1 VPGLTPDLKAVFD
14 TFERYL
20 DGRADHPVGVAVSGG
35 GDSVAL
41 LHLLAEWGQRP
52 LHVFSVDHGIHPL
65 SDEWT
70 AGVARHAAA
79 IGAPFTALHWTGKK
93 PATGLS
99 AAARSARHALL
110 AEAARTAGIG
120 VLCLAHTAD
129 DIAEAAIM
137 RAAGSSV
144 GAPAVWSPSPAWPE
158 GRGIFLF
165 RPLLDQ
171 RREGLRAWLRA
182 RGLDWIDDPANDHPA
197 SLRARARR
205 QLGGRTEIVAVDPVS
220 SLPDLIVRTPFE
232 NLGLIRLDRE
242 RLLDVP
248 REAALRL
255 LAAAAVSAGGRDR
268 LPRRDSVGR
277 ALDAVR
283 AGKTVTLAGAR
294 IEGDTI
300 VRDFGDIGRNG
311 QPELPIAAGRQRV
324 WDGRF
329 VLCLERDGIVLP
341 SGAVRGALSEGDRKA
356 LTGLPAA
363 LRTVVPAVDFGAG
376 PVLALPL
383 SGDHCGTEHD
393 RSAGRCLVLPRFR
406 AATGAVTRESDLSTD
421 V

>member
-1 VPGLTPDLKAVFD
+1 VPGLRLSPTDAFRTFD
-14 TFERYL
+14 RYL

-41 LHLLAEWGQRP
+41 LYLMAEWGKRP
-52 LHVFSVDHGIHPL
+52 LHVFCVDHGINP
-65 SDEWT
+65 SSGEWT

-79 IGAPFTALHWTGKK
+79 AGARFTALYWTGEK
-93 PATGLS
+93 PAAGLS
-99 AAARSARHALL
+99 AAARAARHALL
-110 AEAARTAGIG
+110 AEAARAAGIG

-144 GAPAVWSPSPAWPE
+144 GAPAIWSPSPAWPE

-171 RREGLRAWLRA
+171 RREGLRAWLREQG
-182 RGLDWIDDPANDHPA
+182 RDWIDDPANDNPA

-205 QLGGRTEIVAVDPVS
+205 QAAGQAGIAAADPVQ
-220 SLPDLIVRTPFE
+220 SLPDMIVRTPFDA
-232 NLGLIRLDRE
+232 LGLIRLDRE

-248 REAALRL
+248 KEAALRC

-268 LPRRDSVGR
+268 LPRRDSVAR
-277 ALDAVR
+277 ALGAVR
-283 AGKTVTLAGAR
+283 TGKTVTLAGAR
-294 IEGDTI
+294 IENGTI

-311 QPELPIAAGRQRV
+311 QPELRIQAGYERV

-329 VLCLERDGIVLP
+329 VFCLARDAVVRPTGT
-341 SGAVRGALSEGDRKA
+341 VRGALADTDRA
-356 LTGLPAA
+356 RLMTLPAA
-363 LRTVVPAVDFGAG
+363 LRTVLPAVDFGQG

-383 SGDHCGTEHD
+383 PGDHCGTEHD
-393 RSAGRCLVLPRFR
+393 RSPHPCLVLPRYL